1 MFAPELKRA
10 KLAVTLTFITNG
22 LGYGSFV
29 ARLPDIKAHLH
40 ISNATLGTILLSS
53 SIGVFLALRPS
64 GRQSAKHGSAPVAF
78 WATLALFTANVLLG
92 LVLNIAWFC
101 VTLFLFGF
109 TAAFQDVSMNS
120 HAVALERL
128 SGKRMMSSFHA
139 MFSIGGLLGGA
150 IGGLFSQAKISF
162 SVQALFVGGLIA
174 LVAFYSRP
182 RWLPAS
188 ADKHEPTDEIIVKK
202 RPTVLWIL
210 GFFGFCG
217 ALSEGA
223 AGDWGGILSR
233 DTFHASHF
241 VSVLP
246 YIAFSATMVIGRF
259 SGDRL
264 AHRFGAPTILSAGG
278 VIASGGLAI
287 GLLVGG
293 NPGVVFGWL
302 FLGAGLS
309 VVIPLLYSA
318 AGTLAATKLKGHVA
332 PSQAVAIVSGIAY
345 FGFIVGPPTIGIIA
359 DQIQLRWAMF
369 IPVVLI
375 TFLIGSAKFAKT
387 E

>member
-1 MFAPELKRA
+1 MFPVELKRA

-40 ISNATLGTILLSS
+40 ISNGTLGTILLSS

-78 WATLALFTANVLLG
+78 WATLALFVANILLG
-92 LVLNIAWFC
+92 FVFNVIWFC
-101 VTLFLFGF
+101 LTLFLFGF

-162 SVQALFVGGLIA
+162 SAQTFFVSGLIA
-174 LVAFYSRP
+174 LVAVYARP
-182 RWLPAS
+182 RWLPAE
-188 ADKHEPTDEIIVKK
+188 ADKHEPSEEEIVKK
-202 RPTVLWIL
+202 RPTILWIL

-223 AGDWGGILSR
+223 AGDWGGILTR

-241 VSVLP
+241 VSALP

-264 AHRFGAPTILSAGG
+264 AHRFGAPTILSSGG
-278 VIASGGLAI
+278 VIASVGLAL
-287 GLLVGG
+287 GLLIGG
-293 NPGVVFGWL
+293 TYGVVLGWL
-302 FLGAGLS
+302 FLGMGLS

-318 AGTLAATKLKGHVA
+318 AGTIAATKFKGQIA
-332 PSQAVAIVSGIAY
+332 PSQAVAIVSGISY
-345 FGFIVGPPTIGIIA
+345 FGFIVGPPSIGLIA
-359 DQIQLRWAMF
+359 DRIQLRWAMF
-369 IPVVLI
+369 VPVALVA
-375 TFLIGSAKFAKT
+375 FLISSARFAKT

>member
-1 MFAPELKRA
+1 MSVAELKRA
-10 KLAVTLTFITNG
+10 KLAVTITFITNG

-78 WATLALFTANVLLG
+78 LATLALFAANILLG
-92 LVLNIAWFC
+92 FVFNILWFC
-101 VTLFLFGF
+101 FSLFLFGF
-109 TAAFQDVSMNS
+109 AAAFQDVSMNS
-120 HAVALERL
+120 HAVALERM

-162 SVQALFVGGLIA
+162 NVQTIFVGALIA
-174 LVAFYSRP
+174 VVALYAKP
-182 RWLPAS
+182 RWLPAD
-188 ADKHEPTDEIIVKK
+188 ADRHQPSEEHAIKK
-202 RPTVLWIL
+202 RPTLLWIL

-241 VSVLP
+241 VSALP

-278 VIASGGLAI
+278 ALASGGLAI

-293 NPGVVFGWL
+293 NFGVVFGWL

-318 AGTLAATKLKGHVA
+318 AGTLAATKLKGHIA
-332 PSQAVAIVSGIAY
+332 PSQAVAIVSGISY

-369 IPVVLI
+369 IPVVLVA
-375 TFLIGSAKFAKT
+375 FLIGSAKFAKT